1 LVAGANPARAT
12 INRKMKKLKINFP
25 INLNKKDFEKFLN
38 SCDTNRTMAELR
50 RYNKYKNKTR
60 NSNFGEY

>member
-1 LVAGANPARAT
+1 
-12 INRKMKKLKINFP
+12 MKKLKINFP